1 MSRIIDIYI
10 TKDKKVVGTVG
21 WFYYSRL
28 SIKELVDM
36 YSKLG
41 YKLRF

>member
-1 MSRIIDIYI
+1 MIIDIYI
-10 TKDKKVVGTVG
+10 YDNNRVVGTVG

-28 SIKELVDM
+28 SIKELCDM
-36 YSKLG
+36 YKP